1 MPVKAAMRQL
11 SQFENLFKNL
21 GDVKEGFP
29 MPTEFS
35 QLTNRDEYNPNMLR
49 ENLMFG
55 TPDEVIEKLRLY
67 EDIGVDQFIYYSSLG
82 LDLTLQ
88 KRSLELFIKE
98 VIPAFA

>member
-1 MPVKAAMRQL
+1 MRQL

-29 MPTEFS
+29 MAIEFS
-35 QLTNRDEYNPNMLR
+35 QLSNRDEYNPNKLH

-55 TPDEVIEKLRLY
+55 TPDEVIKKLRLY
-67 EDIGVDQFIYYSSLG
+67 EDIGVDHFIYYSSLG